1 MEGAMATMR
10 AVQIQAYGPPE
21 GLKIAEVPIP
31 TPQAGEVL
39 IKLDLAGISFGDVY
53 QRWGYYKPPHP
64 YATALPYVPGIDGYG
79 RIDACGE
86 GVSGFEKGDRVTYCL
101 GFHSYAEYVIVP
113 AWKVVKVPDIIPAN
127 VAVTCMVNGQTAY
140 YLTNVLFPLEPHH
153 TCLVHAGAGS
163 VGQLVIQLAK
173 MRGARVLTTVGSPD
187 KERIVKRLGAD
198 VTILYREVDFREA
211 VFNATKGKGVDVVY
225 DSVGASTI
233 KKSLKS
239 LRPRGMCVLY
249 GAASG
254 AVEGSSAIEPMADL
268 GENGSVFLTRPILA
282 HYMTTAFD
290 IERCASALFGAYAI
304 GKLEISIDRTFE
316 LADAAK
322 AHEALESR
330 SSTGKLLL
338 RV

>member
-1 MEGAMATMR
+1 MTTMR

-31 TPQAGEVL
+31 TPQAGEVR

-64 YATALPYVPGIDGYG
+64 YATALPYIPGIDGYG

-86 GVSGFEKGDRVTYCL
+86 EVSGFEKGDRVTYCL

-127 VAVTCMVNGQTAY
+127 VAVTCMVNGQTAF

-198 VTILYREVDFREA
+198 VTILYREVDFLEA
-211 VFNATKGKGVDVVY
+211 VLNATKGKGVDVIY

-233 KKSLKS
+233 KKSLKES
-239 LRPRGMCVLY
+239 ASSGNGCALWRGVWSRRRFFGHRANGRLGGEWICVPYPSNPGPLHDNCVRY
-249 GAASG
+249 RTVCDHSFWCVCARQ
-254 AVEGSSAIEPMADL
+254 
-268 GENGSVFLTRPILA
+268 TRD
-282 HYMTTAFD
+282 YD
-290 IERCASALFGAYAI
+290 
-304 GKLEISIDRTFE
+304 
-316 LADAAK
+316 
-322 AHEALESR
+322 
-330 SSTGKLLL
+330 
-338 RV
+338 